1 VSAEINN
8 GGPAF
13 PMAGS
18 TREWD
23 DVKKQW
29 KPQEGMTLRDWFAGQ
44 ATEEDIEA
52 HTGGDI
58 HPQTGRLYNQMTR
71 EQAKYAYADAMIAA
85 REAKP

>member
-1 VSAEINN
+1 MSAEIND

-29 KPQEGMTLRDWFAGQ
+29 KPQDGMTLRDWFAGQ
-44 ATEEDIEA
+44 ALGHVAVYSLSNEWSSRGGPEWRNEA
-52 HTGGDI
+52 A
-58 HPQTGRLYNQMTR
+58 R
-71 EQAKYAYADAMIAA
+71 EAYRFADAMIAA
-85 REAKP
+85 REEKP

>member
-23 DVKKQW
+23 GVKKQW

-44 ATEEDIEA
+44 ALAGLVFHNHYGARSDDEIA
-52 HTGGDI
+52 NG
-58 HPQTGRLYNQMTR
+58 
-71 EQAKYAYADAMIAA
+71 AYAYADAMIAA